1 MTCRSVG
8 RSHGVSGDYL
18 CQIYK
23 EQLSDYG
30 AWEQKDHARE
40 WILLAKNLGLHLSID
55 ECMYCGELY
64 TFVSNKDAHGGR
76 GAVIAIIRGVKA
88 KTVLKWLRKL
98 PDDARNAVIDI
109 SMDFSDSMKLIA
121 RSAFPNA
128 RISIDR
134 FHVMQDLTDHLMA
147 VFAEVRKNLQAQIKH
162 ERAAWYK
169 IVEQHAKRRKKYRE
183 KRKNTNPKRRK
194 GRKRGRKI
202 VYRKKD
208 FVPSRMKNGETKPD
222 FLRRSFHTLRQ
233 NPDKWS
239 DEQKERMQM
248 LFEEFPELKEAFDLK
263 EEFRKLYWSKRDNEK
278 LKDVMP
284 SQEQRNALKEEVRV
298 NLHAWY
304 GHVKASS
311 CKEIKT
317 FMKTV
322 KEREEDLLGYYDT
335 FVTNASAESLN
346 SKIKGFRTE
355 LHGVSSLPFF
365 FYRVCKIFG

>member
-1 MTCRSVG
+1 MRHTEKPMKKNSLTLRVLCAAVVIVQSLLFTSCRQDDDV
-8 RSHGVSGDYL
+8 
-18 CQIYK
+18 
-23 EQLSDYG
+23 
-30 AWEQKDHARE
+30 
-40 WILLAKNLGLHLSID
+40 
-55 ECMYCGELY
+55 
-64 TFVSNKDAHGGR
+64 
-76 GAVIAIIRGVKA
+76 IRGVKA

-98 PDDARNAVIDI
+98 PEGARSAVIDI
-109 SMDFSDSMKLIA
+109 SMDFSDSMRLIA

-147 VFAEVRKNLQAQIKH
+147 VFSEVRKSVQVQIKH

-169 IVEQHAKRRKKYRE
+169 LVEQHAKRRKEYRE
-183 KRKNTNPKRRK
+183 KRKQKSPKRRK
-194 GRKRGRKI
+194 GKKRGRK
-202 VYRKKD
+202 VVCRKQD
-208 FVPSRMKNGETKPD
+208 FVPSVMKNGETKPD
-222 FLRRSFHTLRQ
+222 FLRRSFHTIRQ

-248 LFEEFPELKEAFDLK
+248 LFEEFPELKEAFELK
-263 EEFRKLYWSKRDNEK
+263 DEFRKLYWSKRDNEM
-278 LKDVMP
+278 LKDIMP
-284 SQEQRNALKEEVRV
+284 SQEQRNAFKEEVRT
-298 NLHAWY
+298 NLHIWY
-304 GHVKASS
+304 EHVKTSS

-346 SKIKGFRTE
+346 SKIKGFRSE
-355 LHGVSSLPFF
+355 IHGVSSLPFF

>member
-1 MTCRSVG
+1 
-8 RSHGVSGDYL
+8 VSGDYL
-18 CQIYK
+18 SQIYRDS
-23 EQLSDYG
+23 LSDYET
-30 AWEQKDHARE
+30 WDQKEHAKE
-40 WILLAKNLGLHLSID
+40 WILMAKNLGLHLSID
-55 ECMYCGELY
+55 ECMYCGVLY

-88 KTVLKWLRKL
+88 RTVLKWLRKL
-98 PDDARNAVIDI
+98 PEDARGAVIDI

-134 FHVMQDLTDHLMA
+134 FHVMQDLTNHLMA
-147 VFAEVRKNLQAQIKH
+147 VFAEVRKNVNIQLKH

-169 IVEQHAKRRKKYRE
+169 LVEQHAKNRKKYRE
-183 KRKNTNPKRRK
+183 KRKQKNPKRRK
-194 GRKRGRKI
+194 GKKRGRKV
-202 VYRKKD
+202 VYRKQD
-208 FVPSRMKNGETKPD
+208 FVPSVMKNGETKPD

-233 NPDKWS
+233 TPDKWS
-239 DEQKERMQM
+239 DEQKERMVL

-263 EEFRKLYWSKRDNEK
+263 EEFRKLYWSKKDNEL
-278 LKDVMP
+278 LKDTVP
-284 SQEQRNALKEEVRV
+284 TQQQKNVFKEEVR
-298 NLHAWY
+298 NKLHIWY
-304 GHVKASS
+304 QHVKASG

-346 SKIKGFRTE
+346 SKIKGFRSE
-355 LHGVSSLPFF
+355 LHGVSSLTFF